1 MSHTTTRLGWMAALA
16 VAAST
21 LIGVPPA
28 HADYGDVT
36 ELSPAGHEVF
46 PGAKATSLMFEAYPT
61 SNEANAVVTIRKSG
75 GRVVRTMPVEPVCIP
90 SCEFNGDLDAY
101 VIEWGG
107 RNNAGVMQEA
117 GRYVG
122 HLTLGA
128 DPQHRA
134 TYPLGSVW
142 IDHLVTRSSTADQKA
157 LPDPDLA
164 SISTIGDCSS
174 VAGPKEGTPWNLRLL
189 SLSRCDSTEG
199 MDDWAFSAEHLSYS
213 TGTRAQ
219 RLVSVTVGADG
230 SPAHAGDV
238 ARIVVDSSG
247 GTANQPTWKRVLV
260 MPPSGGT
267 HMGETFTV
275 PVGSQ
280 IASPY
285 DLLVQARTLE
295 GDKYRL
301 THYRTTW
308 TYRAWSR

>member
-1 MSHTTTRLGWMAALA
+1 MPRTRTRLGWMVALA
-16 VAAST
+16 VAAAT
-21 LIGVPPA
+21 VLVATPPA
-28 HADYGDVT
+28 QADYGDVH
-36 ELSPAGHEVF
+36 EHSPAGREVF
-46 PGAKATSLMFEAYPT
+46 PGTKATSLEFEAYPT
-61 SNEANAVVTIRKSG
+61 SEEANAVATIRKPG
-75 GRVVRTMPVEPVCIP
+75 GRVVRTMHVEPVCIP

-101 VIEWGG
+101 IIEWGG
-107 RNNAGVMQEA
+107 RNNAGVMQQP

-122 HLTLGA
+122 HLTLGT
-128 DPQHRA
+128 PQHRN

-142 IDHLVTRSSTADQKA
+142 IDHLVTRSSTVDQTA
-157 LPDPDLA
+157 QPDPDLS
-164 SISTIGDCSS
+164 SISPVGDCSS
-174 VAGPKEGTPWNLRLL
+174 VAGPRQGTPWNLRLL

-238 ARIVVDSSG
+238 ARIVVDSTG
-247 GTANQPTWKRVLV
+247 GTASQPTWKRVLV

-267 HMGETFTV
+267 HMGDTFTV
-275 PVGSQ
+275 PMGSQ

-301 THYRTTW
+301 SHYRTTW